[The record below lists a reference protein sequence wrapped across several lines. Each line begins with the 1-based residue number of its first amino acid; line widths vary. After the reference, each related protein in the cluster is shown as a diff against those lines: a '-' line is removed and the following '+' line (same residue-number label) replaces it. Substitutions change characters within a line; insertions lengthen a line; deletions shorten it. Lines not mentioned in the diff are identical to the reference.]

1 MGGWRHVLLLGF
13 LIAPDALRPLGRQH
27 REATAFEVPENHK
40 GLLDV
45 IVSIEP
51 VPVDEEIIR
60 IPITE
65 PEAIGFLR
73 LRSDRIVLFL
83 RRIEGLTDSNRGM
96 IDQVRRA
103 APTLTAA
110 GRGPYYGEIAVVH
123 STEYNAV
130 TVVPLAASN
139 FVGP

>member
-1 MGGWRHVLLLGF
+1 MAVGS
-13 LIAPDALRPLGRQH
+13 
-27 REATAFEVPENHK
+27 E
-40 GLLDV
+40 
-45 IVSIEP
+45 
-51 VPVDEEIIR
+51 
-60 IPITE
+60 
-65 PEAIGFLR
+65 
-73 LRSDRIVLFL
+73 RSDRIVLFL
-83 RRIEGLTDSNRGM
+83 RRIEGLTDSNRRM

-110 GRGPYYGEIAVVH
+110 GCGPYYGEIAVVH